1 MLNSGS
7 TLSRGALGLGAPQ
20 VSHIPVAHQSLVR
33 HRYAAAFSFGGL
45 QTYRFLLH

>member
-7 TLSRGALGLGAPQ
+7 SHTCGALGLGAPQ

-33 HRYAAAFSFGGL
+33 HRYEAAFSFGGP
-45 QTYRFLLH
+45 QT

>member
-7 TLSRGALGLGAPQ
+7 SHTCGALGLGVPQ
-20 VSHIPVAHQSLVR
+20 VSHILVAHQSQVR

-45 QTYRFLLH
+45 QT